1 MTVSKDESIR
11 CLAVRL
17 TPLSDD
23 LRMRNKSCN
32 VIGPM
37 KIKLKDRFSL
47 LELTG
52 TGRWKSTV
60 FYPPPAFARSDA
72 QNLFRRSWVLYAPYE
87 TRRAF
92 DQRTKSLI
100 LPVQN
105 LRLAN
110 MQ

>member
-1 MTVSKDESIR
+1 M
-11 CLAVRL
+11 AVRL

-47 LELTG
+47 LELAG

-60 FYPPPAFARSDA
+60 FYPPPAFASSDA
-72 QNLFRRSWVLYAPYE
+72 KNLFDDLGYY
-87 TRRAF
+87 TLL
-92 DQRTKSLI
+92 TKRVEHLI
-100 LPVQN
+100 NVQN
-105 LRLAN
+105 R
-110 MQ
+110 